1 ATVIDDVTRH
11 NKRSVASCADVPECS
26 RSFLS
31 PTNTGD
37 CQCGFKSCLWQ
48 RKVQVKMSQLLLPA
62 LLGDVWD
69 YPRRLFDQQ
78 FGLGLTD
85 EDFFPPTSYRGFIVR
100 PRCQTSVQDSSSGV
114 SEVVNT
120 KDHFRVMTDVS
131 HFSPEDITVKTV
143 DNCVVIHGKHEEKMD
158 QHGFVSREFT
168 RRYVLP
174 KEVDPEKVTSSLSG
188 DGVLTVEAP
197 KKREELPSNE
207 RVVPITVQR
216 VPAVRETEKTEE
228 VPNE

>member
-1 ATVIDDVTRH
+1 M
-11 NKRSVASCADVPECS
+11 S
-26 RSFLS
+26 RSL
-31 PTNTGD
+31 
-37 CQCGFKSCLWQ
+37 
-48 RKVQVKMSQLLLPA
+48 VPA
-62 LLGDVWD
+62 LLGDSWWSMWD
-69 YPRRLFDQQ
+69 YPRRLFDQH

-85 EDFFPPTSYRGFIVR
+85 DDFFPPRLYHGYLVR
-100 PRCQTSVQDSSSGV
+100 PRRQTSHQDSTSGV

-143 DNCVVIHGKHEEKMD
+143 DNCIMIHGKHEEKVD

-174 KEVDPEKVTSSLSG
+174 KGVDPEKVTSSLSA

-197 KKREELPSNE
+197 KKCEELPPNE
-207 RVVPITVQR
+207 RVVPITMQKA
-216 VPAVRETEKTEE
+216 PAVTEKVEE
-228 VPNE
+228 DASKK